1 MVLIKRPIGSPDVWN
16 CALTPAC
23 PSQGRLRR
31 EAEGTR
37 EPLKDP
43 WAAEAEEAERSPRTA
58 AGPLGL
64 GAPFPGPAA
73 EAGRERGGGRGPCSG
88 GAWQGA
94 QMSPDSSQRAA
105 QGVPEKRSSELVK
118 LSPGG
123 QLLTR
128 RPALL
133 PGSGLRSASTRQHEL
148 W

>member
-1 MVLIKRPIGSPDVWN
+1 MVLIKRPVGSPDVWN

-73 EAGRERGGGRGPCSG
+73 EAGREG
-88 GAWQGA
+88 GAAAGPAPGA
-94 QMSPDSSQRAA
+94 PGREPRCRLTRASGLHRA
-105 QGVPEKRSSELVK
+105 FPRSAARSS
-118 LSPGG
+118 
-123 QLLTR
+123 
-128 RPALL
+128 
-133 PGSGLRSASTRQHEL
+133 
-148 W
+148 